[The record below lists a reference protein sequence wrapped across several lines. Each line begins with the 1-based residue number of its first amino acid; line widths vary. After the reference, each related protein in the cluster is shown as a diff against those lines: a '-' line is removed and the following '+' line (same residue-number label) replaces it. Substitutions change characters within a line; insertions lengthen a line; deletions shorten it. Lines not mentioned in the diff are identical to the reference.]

1 MFVYYQVCSKL
12 SFVVVVVV
20 VLVYISSSTAPVAY
34 LLMTVTQ

>member
-20 VLVYISSSTAPVAY
+20 VLVYISPSTAPVAY